1 MKRLFIVCFSLFLT
15 GKTFAQSSA
24 LITPTAKQEVVKRLQ
39 ELLIGNYIYLDTAK
53 QMSKYIGE
61 RLQSG
66 AYNKITGS
74 QEFSQALTTD
84 LHHVYHD
91 GHMSI
96 IYNPRETSAPADS
109 TKPAPPPARLDDSF
123 TNYGVKKAEVLYGNI
138 GYLQLNLFVEATD
151 PAKATV
157 KAAFGF
163 LQHTNA
169 LILDLRDN
177 GGGDPEMVQYIC
189 SYLFPPKTHL
199 NDLYERRTNQTDSF
213 YTYVVDS
220 SEHFQH
226 IPVYVLTS
234 QRTYSG
240 AEECS
245 YDLQTRKRALIIGE
259 NTGGGAHP
267 VEPFQLGNGFVGR
280 IPFARA
286 INPVTGKNW
295 EGTGVRPDI
304 ATTPDDALQTA
315 VLHFFDAQLKSNP
328 APALQHKLQ
337 WARELAAASS
347 KSPVVNTAT
356 LQQYVGAYG
365 DRQVKLENGT
375 LYFSNA
381 AGKFLRLAPLTDHVF
396 RLVGYDYIRLEF
408 STDAKTITMSYD
420 DGFTNLLKRKS

>member
-1 MKRLFIVCFSLFLT
+1 MKPLFIVCFSILLF
-15 GKTFAQSSA
+15 GKTFAQSPVP
-24 LITPTAKQEVVKRLQ
+24 ITPTAKQEVVKQLQ
-39 ELLIGNYIYLDTAK
+39 ELLIGNYVFLDTAK

-74 QEFSQALTTD
+74 QEFSQALSKD
-84 LHHVYHD
+84 LQHVYHD
-91 GHMSI
+91 GHMAI
-96 IYNPRETSAPADS
+96 IYNPAEISDPVDS
-109 TKPAPPPARLDDSF
+109 TKPAPPRAIPDDSF
-123 TNYGVKKAEVLYGNI
+123 TNYGIKKLEVLYGNV
-138 GYLQLNLFVEATD
+138 GYLQLNLFVEPTD
-151 PAKATV
+151 AAKATV

-163 LQHTNA
+163 LRHTNA
-169 LILDLRDN
+169 LVLDLRDN
-177 GGGDPEMVQYIC
+177 RGGDPEMVQYIC
-189 SYLFPPKTHL
+189 SYLLPPKTHL
-199 NDLYERRTNQTDSF
+199 NDLYERRTNHTDSY
-213 YTYVVDS
+213 YTYAVDS

-234 QRTYSG
+234 QRTYSA

-245 YDLQTRKRALIIGE
+245 YDLQTRKRALTVGE
-259 NTGGGAHP
+259 NSGGGAHP
-267 VEPFQLGNGFVGR
+267 VDGFPLTNGFVGR

-315 VLHFFDAQLKSNP
+315 VLHYFDTQLKSNP
-328 APALQHKLQ
+328 APELQHKLQ
-337 WARELAAASS
+337 WARELAAGSA
-347 KSPVVNTAT
+347 KSPAVNAT
-356 LQQYVGAYG
+356 TLKQYVGAYG

-381 AGKFLRLAPLTDHVF
+381 AGKFMRLSPLTDHVF

-408 STDAKTITMSYD
+408 SADAKTITMSYD